1 MCVGPFKPKMPTVVQ
16 PVAATPVTPPSLD
29 DPEVRTA
36 ANTIHKRGSK
46 SKGFQYS
53 MLTSPQG
60 DLSTANIGTTTLG
73 GTA

>member
-1 MCVGPFKPKMPTVVQ
+1 MCVGPFKPKMPTVIQ
-16 PVAATPVTPPSLD
+16 PVAATPVTPPSRD

-36 ANTIHKRGSK
+36 ANTIRKRGSK

-60 DLSTANIGTTTLG
+60 DLSTANIGITTLG